1 MNTSPTPTAERYD
14 RALRGAHHSRLP
26 PDYPVPQPTSA
37 WPAENVALLER
48 YHEWLSSSGTS
59 ENVLFQVYIP
69 IASHALG
76 LNLKPHPELDIDAD
90 LERALDY
97 VEAKQTSAQWIKMCR
112 NGLNKFRRFL
122 RQERGQIEVTLRP
135 LNRERY
141 CTGLSDWVVEQLE
154 RFQHLKQPN
163 WRRSRLNEQITRFW
177 SGHSRLWRWL
187 CARRPIASPMD
198 IKRQDL
204 LDYMDHGLTA
214 GYATSTINQDVRYFR
229 AFLLFLQEQ
238 GYHIPQALLRLPD
251 LKEPDRLPRFLTDE
265 QVVKLRDDFEQ
276 RVTEAPSDYK
286 RRDALLDRAAFY
298 LLWQGGLRLGEVE
311 DLLFENLDLAGRKLT
326 VRQGKGRK
334 DRTVYLTDTA
344 VRALQDYLAVRGMGP
359 TNHVFFYRNLPVRK
373 DLIRERIKA
382 AGKRVGV
389 KVTPHCL
396 RHTFGTQLIN
406 AGCRVTT
413 IQKLLGHRRLNATMI
428 YSRVHDRTV
437 AEDYY
442 AAMAQIEKGL
452 DLAAG
457 TDVIEKTG
465 EPIGTNERAQLLEL
479 ASQLAA
485 PELDLDMRLRL
496 VAQMRCVLGPETP
509 EQVKSLAGGNG
520 KGITDWA
527 DLVEMADVGAS
538 PPWLAGDRTVL
549 REQGVGARLAP
560 LGERH
565 EHQHW

>member
-1 MNTSPTPTAERYD
+1 MNAAPNPTAARYD

-26 PDYPVPQPTSA
+26 PGYPLPQPTSA

-48 YHEWLSSSGTS
+48 YHAWLSSSGTS

-69 IASHALG
+69 IAGHALG
-76 LNLKPHPELDIDAD
+76 LNLTPHPQLDIDTD

-97 VEAKQTSAQWIKMCR
+97 VKAKQMSAQWIKMCR

-122 RQERGQIEVTLRP
+122 RQERGQIEVALRP

-141 CTGLSDWVVEQLE
+141 CAGLPDWVVEQLE
-154 RFQHLKQPN
+154 RYQHLQQAN

-177 SGHSRLWRWL
+177 SGHARLWRWL
-187 CARRPIASPMD
+187 CARRPITSPMD

-204 LDYMDHGLTA
+204 LDYMDHGLTT
-214 GYATSTINQDVRYFR
+214 GYATSTINQDLRYFR

-238 GYHIPQALLRLPD
+238 EYCIPQALLRLPD
-251 LKEPDRLPRFLTDE
+251 LKQPDRLPRFLTDE
-265 QVVKLRDDFEQ
+265 QVPKLRDDFAQ
-276 RVTEAPSDYK
+276 RVVEAPSAYK

-298 LLWQGGLRLGEVE
+298 LLWHGGLRLGEVE
-311 DLLFENLDLAGRKLT
+311 DLLLADLDLAGCKLT
-326 VRQGKGRK
+326 VRQGKGCK
-334 DRTVYLTDTA
+334 DRTIYLTDTA

-359 TNHVFFYRNLPVRK
+359 TDHVFFHRNLPVHK

-413 IQKLLGHRRLNATMI
+413 IQKLLDHRRLNSTMI
-428 YSRVHDRTV
+428 YTRVHDRTA

-442 AAMAQIEKGL
+442 AAMAQIEKNL
-452 DLAAG
+452 DLTADTDIIDDTDAA
-457 TDVIEKTG
+457 IETA
-465 EPIGTNERAQLLEL
+465 ERAQLLEL
-479 ASQLAA
+479 VSQLAVPELGLNVRLDLVEQLRGLLRQEA
-485 PELDLDMRLRL
+485 PE
-496 VAQMRCVLGPETP
+496 QIE
-509 EQVKSLAGGNG
+509 SLAGGNG
-520 KGITDWA
+520 KGATLRTDVVDPTALPSIVQSW
-527 DLVEMADVGAS
+527 
-538 PPWLAGDRTVL
+538 
-549 REQGVGARLAP
+549 
-560 LGERH
+560 
-565 EHQHW
+565 

>member
-1 MNTSPTPTAERYD
+1 MAMNVPSSPTAERYD

-26 PDYPVPQPTSA
+26 PDYPVPQSTSA

-69 IASHALG
+69 IAGHALG

-97 VEAKQTSAQWIKMCR
+97 VEAKQTSDQWVKMCR
-112 NGLNKFRRFL
+112 NGLDRFRRFL
-122 RQERGQIEVTLRP
+122 RQERGQVEVALRP

-141 CTGLSDWVVEQLE
+141 CTELSDWVVEQLE
-154 RFQHLKQPN
+154 RYQHLKQAN
-163 WRRSRLNEQITRFW
+163 WRQSRLNEQITRFW

-198 IKRQDL
+198 VKRQDL

-238 GYHIPQALLRLPD
+238 EYDIPQALLRLPD

-265 QVVKLRDDFEQ
+265 QVAKLRDDFEQ
-276 RVTEAPSDYK
+276 RVVEAPSDYK

-311 DLLFENLDLAGRKLT
+311 DLLLDDLDLAGRKLT

-334 DRTVYLTDTA
+334 DRTVYLADTA

-359 TNHVFFYRNLPVRK
+359 TDHAFFYRNLPVRK

-413 IQKLLGHRRLNATMI
+413 IQKLMGHRRLNATMI
-428 YSRVHDRTV
+428 YARVHDRTV

-452 DLAAG
+452 DLAIG
-457 TDVIEKTG
+457 TDATDNTG
-465 EPIGTNERAQLLEL
+465 DPIDAGERAQLLEL
-479 ASQLAA
+479 ASELTAPQLS
-485 PELDLDMRLRL
+485 LDVRLGL
-496 VAQMRCVLGPETP
+496 VAQMCRVLRCEIP
-509 EQVKSLAGGNG
+509 EQTDNSSGGNG
-520 KGITDWA
+520 KGTVVWTD
-527 DLVEMADVGAS
+527 
-538 PPWLAGDRTVL
+538 LAAQTAL
-549 REQGVGARLAP
+549 PIAAQS
-560 LGERH
+560 
-565 EHQHW
+565 

>member
-1 MNTSPTPTAERYD
+1 MNASPTSTAERYD

-37 WPAENVALLER
+37 WPAENVALLEH

-69 IASHALG
+69 IAGHALG
-76 LNLKPHPELDIDAD
+76 LNLKPHPQIDIDAD

-97 VEAKQTSAQWIKMCR
+97 IKAKQTSAQWIKMCR

-163 WRRSRLNEQITRFW
+163 WCRSRLNEQITRFW

-214 GYATSTINQDVRYFR
+214 GYAIRTINQDVRYFR

-238 GYHIPQALLRLPD
+238 EYDIPQALLRLPD

-265 QVVKLRDDFEQ
+265 QVAKLRDDFER
-276 RVTEAPSDYK
+276 RVAEAPSDYK

-311 DLLFENLDLAGRKLT
+311 DLLLENLNLASRKLT
-326 VRQGKGRK
+326 
-334 DRTVYLTDTA
+334 
-344 VRALQDYLAVRGMGP
+344 VRGMGP
-359 TNHVFFYRNLPVRK
+359 TDHVFFYRNLPVRK

-389 KVTPHCL
+389 KVTPHWL

-406 AGCRVTT
+406 AGCWVTT

-428 YSRVHDRTV
+428 YVRVHDRTV

-457 TDVIEKTG
+457 TDATDSVG
-465 EPIGTNERAQLLEL
+465 EPISAGERARLLEL
-479 ASQLAA
+479 ASQLAT
-485 PELDLDMRLRL
+485 PQLSLDVRLCL
-496 VAQMRCVLGPETP
+496 VAQIRRVLHHETP
-509 EQVKSLAGGNG
+509 EQTEIPAGGNE
-520 KGITDWA
+520 KGATVWAALTDPTA
-527 DLVEMADVGAS
+527 LPIAVQS
-538 PPWLAGDRTVL
+538 
-549 REQGVGARLAP
+549 
-560 LGERH
+560 
-565 EHQHW
+565 

>member
-1 MNTSPTPTAERYD
+1 MNASPTFTAERYD

-37 WPAENVALLER
+37 WPAENVALLGR

-69 IASHALG
+69 IAGHALG

-97 VEAKQTSAQWIKMCR
+97 VEAKQTSDQWIKMCR
-112 NGLNKFRRFL
+112 NGLDRFRRFL
-122 RQERGQIEVTLRP
+122 RQERGQVEVALRP

-154 RFQHLKQPN
+154 KYQHLKQAN
-163 WRRSRLNEQITRFW
+163 WRQSRLNEQITRFW

-198 IKRQDL
+198 VKRQDL

-238 GYHIPQALLRLPD
+238 GYPIPQALLRLPD

-265 QVVKLRDDFEQ
+265 QVAKLRDDFEQ
-276 RVTEAPSDYK
+276 RVVQAPSDYK

-311 DLLFENLDLAGRKLT
+311 DLLLENLDLAGRKLT

-359 TNHVFFYRNLPVRK
+359 TDHVFFYRNLPVRK

-382 AGKRVGV
+382 AGKRAGV

-428 YSRVHDRTV
+428 YARVHDRTV
-437 AEDYY
+437 EEDYY
-442 AAMAQIEKGL
+442 AAMAQIEKSL

-457 TDVIEKTG
+457 TDATDSVG
-465 EPIGTNERAQLLEL
+465 EPINAGERAQLLEL

-485 PELDLDMRLRL
+485 PQLGLNVRLDLVD
-496 VAQMRCVLGPETP
+496 QMRRVLHLETP
-509 EQVKSLAGGNG
+509 EQTESPASENRKEAAAWVALTDSMSLPIA
-520 KGITDWA
+520 A
-527 DLVEMADVGAS
+527 QS
-538 PPWLAGDRTVL
+538 
-549 REQGVGARLAP
+549 
-560 LGERH
+560 
-565 EHQHW
+565 